1 MKKISFSF
9 KSLLVAAGLLIG
21 SANAWGDE
29 TRTPV
34 YSNDFEESSGWTANG
49 KTDGWTC
56 NPGTTTANTF
66 ASKVIGVGSGSGD
79 MGLLSPAMGINPE
92 LVSIVDV
99 EMKFKMDA
107 CTGSK
112 SSGIEFVQ
120 PSGVTIAGGYISSG
134 TPFFSI
140 NANASSNGYWGTIT
154 VGGTDYKTILNQAS
168 GTYENNSLNRNTTGI
183 VVLNARFNF
192 TTKET
197 TFTLKTVG
205 GETLVASTTVAFA
218 DVTATTLDKI
228 YVHAGKSYGGV
239 TIDDVNVYS
248 VETSATYADYT
259 VHFIDNN
266 GETVKDDEVR
276 SGEVGSTVNAN
287 STDKEIYYG
296 GGNKY
301 TYNSD
306 GDGVE
311 VVAAGTAELTV
322 VYDKHEPFTATAKA
336 VSGGSTLQTNIAS
349 VSGYEGETK
358 TLQLHKYIKVG
369 ETWYSTATCYVD
381 VTDGGDKEVT
391 YTATAVKYFYEFE
404 SLTGGRTDVTNKSH
418 SGGVSSRVTQSN
430 SLSTPEEIAG
440 GVYVLTIP
448 YNNSNDTAGKL
459 YLYTVKGGAETDTE
473 LTIDCPKGNGTVS
486 KTITIP
492 DGAALKFKNTNDSY
506 ADNGRIDYF
515 ILTPT
520 VSATITEAGW
530 ATLYTPYALDF
541 SDVDGLTAYTA
552 SLSGSTIT
560 LNKVNDVPANTG
572 VVLKGEANTYNIP
585 VIASSSTDKGVL
597 IGKATETTNADTEP
611 GTGKAYYILTKSGSE
626 AKFTP
631 ASGTIA
637 AGKAYLEYDWT
648 DVGSSVKALSIVF
661 DDGEATGIAA
671 PEVAEKAENGVLY
684 NLNGQQVTA
693 DFRGIVIKNGKKYFN
708 K

>member
-1 MKKISFSF
+1 MKIE
-9 KSLLVAAGLLIG
+9 AEI
-21 SANAWGDE
+21 N
-29 TRTPV
+29 
-34 YSNDFEESSGWTANG
+34 TA
-49 KTDGWTC
+49 T
-56 NPGTTTANTF
+56 NT
-66 ASKVIGVGSGSGD
+66 
-79 MGLLSPAMGINPE
+79 L
-92 LVSIVDV
+92 
-99 EMKFKMDA
+99 
-107 CTGSK
+107 
-112 SSGIEFVQ
+112 
-120 PSGVTIAGGYISSG
+120 
-134 TPFFSI
+134 
-140 NANASSNGYWGTIT
+140 
-154 VGGTDYKTILNQAS
+154 
-168 GTYENNSLNRNTTGI
+168 
-183 VVLNARFNF
+183 
-192 TTKET
+192 T
-197 TFTLKTVG
+197 TFTIKSENGATTYVNLSNQALT
-205 GETLVASTTVAFA
+205 SPDYTTVAFGYRKA
-218 DVTATTLDKI
+218 GSVSYANTEQLKSIKI
-228 YVHAGKSYGGV
+228 TQTVP
-239 TIDDVNVYS
+239 
-248 VETSATYADYT
+248 SATYADYT
-259 VHFIDNN
+259 VHFKDNN
-266 GETVKDDEVR
+266 GATVKADEVR
-276 SGEVGSTVNAN
+276 NGEVGSTVNAN

-369 ETWYSTATCYVD
+369 ETWYSTETCYVD

-418 SGGVSSRVTQSN
+418 SGGVSSRVNKSN
-430 SLSTPEEIAG
+430 ALSTPEEIAG

-520 VSATITEAGW
+520 VSATIGATGW
-530 ATLYTPYALDF
+530 TTFASPYALNL
-541 SDVDGLTAYTA
+541 SGISGGTAYYA
-552 SLSGSTIT
+552 SANDESSVTLTSTDAT
-560 LNKVNDVPANTG
+560 VAAGTG
-572 VVLKGEANTYNIP
+572 LMLKGTAGATVTIP
-585 VIASSSTDKGVL
+585 VAASGDAISGNKLVGCASETANANFYVL
-597 IGKATETTNADTEP
+597 VNNG
-611 GTGKAYYILTKSGSE
+611 GTGEFQSLEENGA
-626 AKFTP
+626 
-631 ASGTIA
+631 TIP
-637 AGKAYLEYDWT
+637 AGKAYLNLT
-648 DVGSSVKALSIVF
+648 TLGVKVLRIAVV
-661 DDGEATGIAA
+661 DGEATGVEAVEAA
-671 PEVAEKAENGVLY
+671 EAKADGVIY
-684 NLNGQQVTA
+684 NLNGQVV
-693 DFRGIVIKNGKKYFN
+693 DKNFKGIVIKNGKKYFN